1 MEPICRRCERIT
13 KEKLYRVTTEDAG
26 VVVLNILVCSSCA
39 RLARALGLSTAELK
53 SATTADSVAED
64 SLTAENKQHPVQA

>member
-1 MEPICRRCERIT
+1 MESICRRCERIT

-39 RLARALGLSTAELK
+39 RLARALGLSTELK
-53 SATTADSVAED
+53 SMTTADSVAN
-64 SLTAENKQHPVQA
+64 SLTAESKQQPVQA